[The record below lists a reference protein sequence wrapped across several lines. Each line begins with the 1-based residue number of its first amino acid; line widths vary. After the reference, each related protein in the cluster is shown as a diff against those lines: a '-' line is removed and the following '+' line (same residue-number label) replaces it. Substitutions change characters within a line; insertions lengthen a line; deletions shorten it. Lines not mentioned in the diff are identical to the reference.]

1 MVARF
6 QSSAAS
12 SSATATLKLVRSRS
26 FILRTACRR
35 SLIDC
40 AASMCSSSVRKAM
53 GIPFSA
59 PGSQLSAAARTE
71 KPRTEN
77 SFLRHNFRCDA
88 LGSKGLDHIAGF
100 DVAIICDRDAAFHA
114 VGDFFGIV
122 LEAAE
127 RSNLAF
133 EHDDAVPQQA
143 HFGVAFDQAI
153 EHSTSGDGS

>member
-6 QSSAAS
+6 QRRAEASAA
-12 SSATATLKLVRSRS
+12 TETLRLVRSRS

-40 AASMCSSSVRKAM
+40 AASICSSRVRKAM

-59 PGSQLSAAARTE
+59 PRSQLSEAARTE
-71 KPRTEN
+71 KPSTEH
-77 SFLRHNFRCDA
+77 SFLRHNFRCDP

-122 LEAAE
+122 LEAA
-127 RSNLAF
+127 
-133 EHDDAVPQQA
+133 
-143 HFGVAFDQAI
+143 
-153 EHSTSGDGS
+153 